1 MQSGADQRLRGLI
14 VAARNAARQGQTHE
28 VVRLLRLAD
37 QEFPNHPLVLNEHAS
52 RLLVAGNASGAVA
65 LLERAG
71 TLEPQNA
78 EIWFNLAGA
87 YRQTGRLDDA
97 IAALDRVLEIEPRTV
112 IALLEK
118 GSLQELQDK
127 PRAAAMSYRVALQ
140 MIPAGTKPPPG
151 LEPLLHRAKDA
162 VDANNRALESYI
174 EDGLREMKARFP
186 DAGLQRFDRCV
197 DIMLQKR
204 RIYRQQPSFLFFPE
218 LPAIEFYERELFPW
232 LETIEAAAS
241 DIRAELLAVLSDGTT
256 KLDPYV
262 RLPKGQEME
271 LWRELNNSRRWSVYS
286 FWNEGKAYPEHI
298 ARCPKTVKALKAGQ
312 RWDVPGNGPTA
323 LFSILAP
330 KTRIPPHTGPVNTRL
345 VGHLPLIV
353 PPGCGFRVGGQQI
366 EWEMGKAFIFDD
378 SIDHEA
384 WNDGDLPRAILIFD
398 TWSPFLSE
406 AERELTRALTTYIG
420 EYYGTRSNRFAA

>member
-14 VAARNAARQGQTHE
+14 AAARQAARQGQTHE
-28 VVRLLRLAD
+28 SARLLGVAD
-37 QEFPNHPLVLNEHAS
+37 QEFPDHPLMLNEHAS
-52 RLLVAGNASGAVA
+52 RLLAAGNVSAAVT
-65 LLERAG
+65 LLEQASALQSRN
-71 TLEPQNA
+71 T
-78 EIWFNLAGA
+78 EIWFNLGGA
-87 YRQTGRLDDA
+87 YRQAGRLDDA

-112 IALLEK
+112 VALLEK
-118 GSLQELQDK
+118 GSLQELRDE
-127 PRAAAMSYRVALQ
+127 PRAAAMSYRAALQ
-140 MIPAGTKPPPG
+140 MMPPGSKPPPG
-151 LEPLLHRAKDA
+151 LELLLRRAKEA
-162 VDANNRALESYI
+162 VDANNRALEGYI
-174 EDGLREMKARFP
+174 EDGLRQMKARFP
-186 DAGLQRFDRCV
+186 DVGFQRFDRCV

-232 LETIEAAAS
+232 LDTIEAAAD
-241 DIRAELLAVLSDGTT
+241 DIRAELLNVLSDGTA
-256 KLDPYV
+256 LEPYV

-286 FWNEGKAYPEHI
+286 FWNEGKVYPEHI
-298 ARCPKTVKALKAGQ
+298 ARCPKTVKALKAGK

-323 LFSILAP
+323 LFSVLGP

-353 PPGCGFRVGGQQI
+353 PPGCGFRVGGQQT
-366 EWEMGKAFIFDD
+366 EWETGKAFIFDD

-384 WNDGDLPRAILIFD
+384 WNDSDLPRAILIFD

-406 AERELTRALTTYIG
+406 AERELTRMLTTYVG
-420 EYYGTRSNRFAA
+420 EYYGSRSNRSAA